1 MVIEAINVF
10 EISQRGYAECNK
22 NKTQG
27 RPVKHQ
33 HLKGNQWSSNSWSP
47 KRDQKMWATEAEK
60 TMKGYAYVSQ
70 MQHSKEKM
78 ESIVQNA
85 TERHSH
91 VGPEI
96 YFHQI

>member
-1 MVIEAINVF
+1 
-10 EISQRGYAECNK
+10 
-22 NKTQG
+22 
-27 RPVKHQ
+27 
-33 HLKGNQWSSNSWSP
+33 
-47 KRDQKMWATEAEK
+47 MWATEAEK

-85 TERHSH
+85 TERQSH

>member
-1 MVIEAINVF
+1 
-10 EISQRGYAECNK
+10 
-22 NKTQG
+22 
-27 RPVKHQ
+27 
-33 HLKGNQWSSNSWSP
+33 
-47 KRDQKMWATEAEK
+47 MWATEAEK

-85 TERHSH
+85 TERQSH

-96 YFHQI
+96 YFHQIWHLGGLDQNSFRE